1 MIHFSLRIVR
11 HIWLWA
17 VFGWGH
23 LSLDMTMADADIL
36 SEGTEYTDTVT
47 LGSLVLVNQSIGVAS
62 SVGG

>member
-1 MIHFSLRIVR
+1 
-11 HIWLWA
+11 
-17 VFGWGH
+17 
-23 LSLDMTMADADIL
+23 MTMADADIL